1 VSKQASKQA
10 MQKGQEVREAIV
22 DGSLPL
28 RGFIKKTKTNKKIDS
43 LDCDITSTTRER
55 LTINIKSKIKIF

>member
-1 VSKQASKQA
+1 

-28 RGFIKKTKTNKKIDS
+28 RGFITKTKTKTKN
-43 LDCDITSTTRER
+43 
-55 LTINIKSKIKIF
+55 

>member
-1 VSKQASKQA
+1 VTAKA

-28 RGFIKKTKTNKKIDS
+28 RGFIKNKNKKLIPW
-43 LDCDITSTTRER
+43 IV
-55 LTINIKSKIKIF
+55 I

>member
-1 VSKQASKQA
+1 VRKQASKQASKQA

-28 RGFIKKTKTNKKIDS
+28 RGVYKNKNKKQNKQKTKTTKMIPW
-43 LDCDITSTTRER
+43 IV
-55 LTINIKSKIKIF
+55 I